1 MRAAR
6 SVCVCAAM
14 LFAVLGPGLCLSPP
28 EQSATESNPEA
39 TRHHR
44 ALDITNVG
52 NTEMEDLT
60 GLLSIRAI
68 ASGITLWAKR
78 EFENPGLSHKDRIAV
93 GILSAAGAR
102 GDLTAPDGTKK
113 TVVVASSGNTG
124 NSIAWVGR
132 ALGYTVVVVTN
143 RKCSTEKQRDI
154 TSKGATLLIAE
165 DLYEP
170 SVGKTPE
177 QIAALPDTVRANLAK
192 CTVTEA
198 VAKKHGWHTPGA
210 VFPYYTKNYMKIEV
224 IMAEADPS
232 YFAVEQYD
240 NLDNFQAQHDTLGA
254 EIYASTHGNKTV
266 THFVFTG
273 STGGTITG
281 VGSYL
286 KEKVGSPCDTPFEWF
301 SRPSFPCPAVS
312 TKSARA
318 HAHTHTRARTRPH
331 SLPIV
336 SKSCPRSSIGNP
348 N

>member
-1 MRAAR
+1 
-6 SVCVCAAM
+6 
-14 LFAVLGPGLCLSPP
+14 
-28 EQSATESNPEA
+28 
-39 TRHHR
+39 
-44 ALDITNVG
+44 
-52 NTEMEDLT
+52 MEDLT